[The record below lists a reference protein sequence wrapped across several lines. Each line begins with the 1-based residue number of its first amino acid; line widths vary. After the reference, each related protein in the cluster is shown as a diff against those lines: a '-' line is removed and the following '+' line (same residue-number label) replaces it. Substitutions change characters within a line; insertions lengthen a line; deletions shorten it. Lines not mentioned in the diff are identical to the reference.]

1 MSDEYP
7 ILGIPAIREN
17 PFQSRPLEA
26 RNSDLFVGRSK
37 LSTTWVRFLKSRTAR
52 LNLLIGESGTGR
64 TSLMRCIASE
74 TQKYLHLDMYPTE
87 NHVARILDEIYT
99 KFVDFD
105 IPSNGQELVD
115 RLVAVT
121 EESNEGMPLITFD
134 YPNADGEQLA
144 NIIANLLP
152 ALERL
157 KAMVVVIL
165 SVNQRAQWKENLIEK
180 FEHLEVIDPFTK
192 EEVREICELRIN
204 KVSNVAWN
212 ITDEALN
219 FVFEA
224 SAGKASKVI
233 RTMRDIVDFERDNP
247 REIKFEEEKK
257 IVIETDIE
265 QNSDVEIN
273 IKKSDFDLDLEK
285 LQEQTKDI
293 ERPMVSDLPPVP
305 AMSYGGFGG
314 LVSRNRV
321 NMHVDTRFDENTERN
336 PLDIQSDESDFWQ
349 AEASDAVL
357 ITEEEPDEIS
367 EEAHFEEE
375 IQIDEE
381 IYEPMIESSTNGES
395 NGNLEQVVLDLFGKI
410 LSNPNNQGVE
420 TLSQLLMNLNTPV
433 IGRKESNP
441 LNIHILRNLG
451 RNEAVLVEVSTQ
463 REFSPSD
470 PRLQDQLGIK
480 RPRMSQICNKLY
492 RAGIL
497 SVQQKGK
504 SRVFK
509 LTNDARGQLI
519 AWGMMEAEA

>member
-1 MSDEYP
+1 MSEDYP

-26 RNSDLFVGRSK
+26 RNSDLFVGRSN
-37 LSTTWVRFLKSRTAR
+37 LSTSWVRILKSRTAR
-52 LNLLIGESGTGR
+52 LNLLVGESGTGR

-74 TQKYLHLDMYPTE
+74 ADKYLHLDMYPTD
-87 NHVARILDEIYT
+87 NHVNRILDEIYT

-115 RLVAVT
+115 RLVAAT
-121 EESNEGMPLITFD
+121 EESNTAMPLITFD
-134 YPNADGEQLA
+134 YPNADGQQLA
-144 NIIANLLP
+144 SIIANLLP

-157 KAMVVVIL
+157 QAMVVVIL
-165 SVNQRAQWKENLIEK
+165 SINQRAQWKESLIEK
-180 FEHLEVIDPFTK
+180 FEHLEVIEPFTK

-204 KVSNVAWN
+204 KVSNVAWYIN
-212 ITDEALN
+212 DEALEY
-219 FVFEA
+219 VFDT

-233 RTMRDIVDFERDNP
+233 RTMRNIVDFERDNP
-247 REIKFEEEKK
+247 REIKFEEDKK
-257 IVIETDIE
+257 IVIETENHQITDVGINI
-265 QNSDVEIN
+265 QNSDFEL
-273 IKKSDFDLDLEK
+273 DLDK
-285 LQEQTKDI
+285 LGEEPNDI
-293 ERPMVSDLPPVP
+293 GKTLLPDLPPVP

-314 LVSRNRV
+314 LVNRNRV
-321 NMHVDTRFDENTERN
+321 NMHVDTRFDQNVERN

-357 ITEEEPDEIS
+357 ITEEEPDTIP
-367 EEAHFEEE
+367 EENHFEEDIQFEEE
-375 IQIDEE
+375 IH
-381 IYEPMIESSTNGES
+381 EPMHKSAMVEEPGD
-395 NGNLEQVVLDLFGKI
+395 NLEQVVLDLFGKI

-420 TLSQLLMNLNTPV
+420 TLSQLLMKLNTPV
-433 IGRKESNP
+433 VGRKESNP

-509 LTNDARGQLI
+509 ITNDAKGQLI